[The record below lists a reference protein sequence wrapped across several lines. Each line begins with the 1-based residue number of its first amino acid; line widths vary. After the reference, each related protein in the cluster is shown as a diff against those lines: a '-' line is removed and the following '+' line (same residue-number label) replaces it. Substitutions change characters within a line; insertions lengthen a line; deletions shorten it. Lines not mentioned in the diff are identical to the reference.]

1 MIYHPPS
8 QQINTGRQEVASHC
22 YADYAVDRSI
32 STCMRTG
39 DIGFTSSGKI
49 TWWYVD
55 LGGLKSVGNIRI
67 QFKDYGDEYS
77 KFS

>member
-1 MIYHPPS
+1 
-8 QQINTGRQEVASHC
+8 
-22 YADYAVDRSI
+22 
-32 STCMRTG
+32 MRTG

-77 KFS
+77 KFL